1 MFFIVGANTGS
12 ACHLVLARGD
22 IGLEAKSK
30 WDMGADPR
38 KPFQEFPKPTLE
50 LWQNMKGTLGV

>member
-12 ACHLVLARGD
+12 ACHLLLARGD

-38 KPFQEFPKPTLE
+38 KPFE
-50 LWQNMKGTLGV
+50 